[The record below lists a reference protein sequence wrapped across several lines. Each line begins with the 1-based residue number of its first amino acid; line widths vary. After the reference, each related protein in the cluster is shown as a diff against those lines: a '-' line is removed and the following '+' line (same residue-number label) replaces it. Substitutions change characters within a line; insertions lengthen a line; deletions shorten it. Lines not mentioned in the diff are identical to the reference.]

1 MTTTQ
6 PLSLFIS
13 SKMAEL
19 AEERQAVQSALATY
33 KMYGWLFEKDA
44 GARPESIQQTYLK
57 EVASC
62 DIYIGLFWQGY
73 GQYTIEEFE
82 KARALHKPCLA
93 YEKHVDIEHRDPQLT
108 TFLRR
113 IQQVTDPRGLT
124 VRRFQTAREL
134 AEQPMNDNHTR
145 GLITQ
150 KNQKVR
156 SFTNPIATLSK
167 LLFE

>member
-19 AEERQAVQSALATY
+19 TKERQAVQRALKNY

-44 GARPESIQQTYLK
+44 GARPESIQETYLE

-73 GQYTIEEFE
+73 GEYTIEEYDAA
-82 KARALHKPCLA
+82 KRVVGWDDDARA
-93 YEKHVDIEHRDPQLT
+93 PQLCRLSVSGRDYQPCRMAL
-108 TFLRR
+108 FPLPAWSPHGGG
-113 IQQVTDPRGLT
+113 VAGPRA
-124 VRRFQTAREL
+124 RDRAAHHRFAVDSPLEGT
-134 AEQPMNDNHTR
+134 
-145 GLITQ
+145 G
-150 KNQKVR
+150 
-156 SFTNPIATLSK
+156 
-167 LLFE
+167 FEPSVPRQEKW